1 MIYFKQNGTPVQL
14 GEELAHGGEGTIY
27 DVSETT
33 VAKVFFE
40 PQSRFE
46 KIQRFVTKHINHQ
59 HICTPSE
66 LLYDSNNE
74 FVGYLM
80 LKATGFDLAK
90 SIFQPQL
97 FKQKFPNWTRIELT
111 QFVINLLETVS
122 YLHDNDI
129 LIGDIN
135 PNNIIVNDFDDF
147 YLLDTDSFQI
157 DTFPCPVGTVAF
169 TAPEIQNKEF
179 GTFLRTKEHEYFSL
193 ATLLFEI
200 YVPGKHPYSRTGGA
214 SLQENILKHDFVFPL
229 GDNDE
234 NATPKGQWEAIWY
247 NLPFEVRK
255 FFYEIFKENH
265 RHSTHEWLPVLR
277 QYLDELNSNLYS
289 RLIFPYGNTESLAGN
304 KTLNMNRR
312 DITDKDDELRK
323 IETIL
328 RPTAKPEKI
337 AVLELS
343 TKAVKLL
350 IGNDQNEIL
359 NNLHNSRFDFRAFLR
374 EASKTDTGRG
384 LDRNNMMDM
393 DYFRNRVLPSIITY
407 RRMAVEH
414 GVDRLYTV
422 ATAAYRT
429 ANNRDEIL
437 ACIRNEAN
445 VNVRILKKEEEALAT
460 IFAFFFS
467 TKNKEELR
475 NSEYQMIIDQGGGST
490 EVSLFK
496 GSDTCLKSYSMNLG
510 TEVLRTILFKESN
523 EETTLRQ
530 ALANADKLI
539 RDRLDTLYKNIS
551 DGFPINGKIACIAVG
566 TAITKATG
574 KKGNP
579 KQHDTVLT
587 MSNLIDTVKRI
598 DEDLKGKFVYSREL
612 YNAVNNNLYYYKNR
626 DELDG
631 QIVMRVGLPMFIA
644 IMKRLGISQLTVS
657 GTGLWYGIYFQQLLN
672 PNQI

>member
-1 MIYFKQNGTPVQL
+1 MIYYKHNGQAVHL
-14 GEELAHGGEGTIY
+14 GDELAHGGEGTVY
-27 DVSETT
+27 DVSDNT

-40 PQSRFE
+40 PKPRYE
-46 KIQRFVTKHINHQ
+46 KIKRFISKGISNP

-66 LLYDSNNE
+66 LLFDENNQ

-80 LKATGFDLAK
+80 PKADGHSLQM

-97 FKQKFPNWTRIELT
+97 FKQKFEKWSRIELT
-111 QFVINLLETVS
+111 QFVINLLEAIQ
-122 YLHDNDI
+122 YLHDNNI

-135 PNNIIVNDFDDF
+135 PNNIVVKEFDDF
-147 YLLDTDSFQI
+147 YILDTDSFQI
-157 DTFPCPVGTVAF
+157 DELPCPVGTVAF
-169 TAPEIQNKEF
+169 TAPEIQNRDF

-214 SLQENILKHDFVFPL
+214 SLQENIIKHDFVFPL

-247 NLPFEVRK
+247 NLPYDVRK
-255 FFYEIFKENH
+255 CFYEIFKENK
-265 RHSTHEWLPVLR
+265 RHSANEWLPILR
-277 QYLDELNSNLYS
+277 SYLMELNSNLYS
-289 RLIFPYGNTESLAGN
+289 RDIFPLSSESLVG
-304 KTLNMNRR
+304 KRTLNMNRR
-312 DITDKDDELRK
+312 DITDKEEDLRR
-323 IETIL
+323 IETVL
-328 RPTAKPEKI
+328 RPTAQPQKI

-350 IGNDQNEIL
+350 IGKEPEVIKQNIQTA
-359 NNLHNSRFDFRAFLR
+359 RFDFNCFFR

-384 LDRNNMMDM
+384 LDSDNRMDM
-393 DYFRNRVLPSIITY
+393 DYFRNRVLPTIISY
-407 RRMAVEH
+407 RRLAMEH

-437 ACIRNEAN
+437 ACIRDEAN

-475 NSEYQMIIDQGGGST
+475 SSDYQMIIDQGGGST

-496 GSDTCLKSYSMNLG
+496 DNNRSIKAYSMNLG
-510 TEVLRTILFKESN
+510 TEVLRTILFRESN
-523 EETTLRQ
+523 EHTTLRQ

-551 DGFPINGKIACIAVG
+551 DGFPVNGNIACIAVG

-587 MSNLIDTVKRI
+587 I
-598 DEDLKGKFVYSREL
+598 EDLQDKVKSLDDMLKSRYVYAREL
-612 YNAVNNNLYYYKNR
+612 FYAVNQENHYNKHR

-631 QIVMRVGLPMFIA
+631 QIVMRLGLPMFIA
-644 IMKRLGISQLTVS
+644 IMKRLGIPKLTVS

-672 PNQI
+672 PNL

>member
-1 MIYFKQNGTPVQL
+1 MP
-14 GEELAHGGEGTIY
+14 
-27 DVSETT
+27 
-33 VAKVFFE
+33 
-40 PQSRFE
+40 
-46 KIQRFVTKHINHQ
+46 
-59 HICTPSE
+59 
-66 LLYDSNNE
+66 
-74 FVGYLM
+74 
-80 LKATGFDLAK
+80 KADGHSLQM

-97 FKQKFPNWTRIELT
+97 FKQKFEKWSRIELT
-111 QFVINLLETVS
+111 QFVINLLEAIQ
-122 YLHDNDI
+122 YLHDNNI
-129 LIGDIN
+129 FIGDIN
-135 PNNIIVNDFDDF
+135 PNNIVVKDYDDF
-147 YLLDTDSFQI
+147 YILDTDSFQI
-157 DTFPCPVGTVAF
+157 DEFPCPVGTVAF
-169 TAPEIQNKEF
+169 TAPEIQNRDF

-214 SLQENILKHDFVFPL
+214 SLQENIIKHDFVFPL

-255 FFYEIFKENH
+255 FFYEIFKENK
-265 RHSTHEWLPVLR
+265 RHSANDWLPVLR
-277 QYLDELNSNLYS
+277 SYLMELNSNLYS
-289 RLIFPYGNTESLAGN
+289 REIFPLSSESLVG
-304 KTLNMNRR
+304 KRTLNMNRR
-312 DITDKDDELRK
+312 DITDKEEELRR

-328 RPTAKPEKI
+328 RPTAQPQKI
-337 AVLELS
+337 AILELS

-350 IGNDQNEIL
+350 IGKEPDTIKQNIQTA
-359 NNLHNSRFDFRAFLR
+359 RFDFNCFFR

-384 LDRNNMMDM
+384 LDSDNRMDM
-393 DYFRNRVLPSIITY
+393 DYFRNRVLPTIISY
-407 RRMAVEH
+407 RRLAMDQ

-429 ANNRDEIL
+429 ANNRDDIL
-437 ACIRNEAN
+437 ACIRDEAM

-467 TKNKEELR
+467 TKNKEGLR

-496 GSDTCLKSYSMNLG
+496 DSNRSIKAYSMNLG

-523 EETTLRQ
+523 EHTTLRQ

-551 DGFPINGKIACIAVG
+551 DGFPVNGNIACIAVG

-587 MSNLIDTVKRI
+587 I
-598 DEDLKGKFVYSREL
+598 EDLQDKVQSLDEMLKSRFVYAREL
-612 YNAVNNNLYYYKNR
+612 FYAVNQEGNYHKHR

-631 QIVMRVGLPMFIA
+631 QIVMRLGLPMFIA
-644 IMKRLGISQLTVS
+644 IMKRLGIPKLTVS

-672 PNQI
+672 PNI

>member
-1 MIYFKQNGTPVQL
+1 MLYYKQDGTAVQL
-14 GEELAHGGEGTIY
+14 GDELAHGGEGTVY
-27 DVSETT
+27 DVSDKM

-40 PQSRFE
+40 PKPRYE
-46 KIQRFVTKHINHQ
+46 KIKRFISKGISNP

-66 LLYDSNNE
+66 LLFDKNNE
-74 FVGYLM
+74 FIGYLM
-80 LKATGFDLAK
+80 PKAYGHDLAK

-97 FKQKFPNWTRIELT
+97 FKQKFEKWSRIELT
-111 QFVINLLETVS
+111 QFVINLLEAIQ
-122 YLHDNDI
+122 YLHDNNI

-135 PNNIIVNDFDDF
+135 PNNIVVKEYDEF
-147 YLLDTDSFQI
+147 YILDTDSFQI
-157 DTFPCPVGTVAF
+157 DEFPCPVGTVAF
-169 TAPEIQNKEF
+169 TAPEIQNRNF

-214 SLQENILKHDFVFPL
+214 SLQENIVRHDFVFPL

-247 NLPFEVRK
+247 NLPFEIRK
-255 FFYEIFKENH
+255 FFYEIFKENK
-265 RHSTHEWLPVLR
+265 RHSSKEWLPLLHT
-277 QYLDELNSNLYS
+277 YLIELNSNLYS
-289 RLIFPYGNTESLAGN
+289 RAIFPLSTESLAGN

-312 DITDKDDELRK
+312 DITDKEVELRK

-328 RPTAKPEKI
+328 RPTPNPQKI

-350 IGNDQNEIL
+350 IGDNPELIKENIQQT
-359 NNLHNSRFDFRAFLR
+359 RFNFKCFFR

-384 LDRNNMMDM
+384 LDRSNRMDM
-393 DYFRNRVLPSIITY
+393 DYFRNRVLPTIISY
-407 RRMAVEH
+407 RRLAVER

-429 ANNRDEIL
+429 ATNRDEIL
-437 ACIRNEAN
+437 ACIRTEAN
-445 VNVRILKKEEEALAT
+445 INVRILKKEEEALAT

-467 TKNKEELR
+467 TRNKEDLN

-496 GSDTCLKSYSMNLG
+496 GKNICIKSYSMNLG

-523 EETTLRQ
+523 EHTTLRQ

-551 DGFPINGKIACIAVG
+551 DGFPVNGNIVCIAVG

-574 KKGNP
+574 KKSNP
-579 KQHDTVLT
+579 QQHDTVLT
-587 MSNLIDTVKRI
+587 IDDLQAKVLSL
-598 DEDLKGKFVYSREL
+598 DEMLKSRYVYAREL
-612 YNAVNNNLYYYKNR
+612 FYAVNQESNYNKHRN
-626 DELDG
+626 ELDG
-631 QIVMRVGLPMFIA
+631 QIVMRLGLPMFIA
-644 IMKRLGISQLTVS
+644 IMRRLGIPKLTVS

-672 PNQI
+672 SNI

>member
-1 MIYFKQNGTPVQL
+1 MLYYRNNGSTVQL
-14 GEELAHGGEGTIY
+14 GNELGHGGEGAVY
-27 DVSETT
+27 EVSDNT
-33 VAKVFFE
+33 VAKIFSD
-40 PQSRFE
+40 PKPRYE
-46 KIQRFVTKHINHQ
+46 KIKRFISKGISNP

-66 LLYDSNNE
+66 LLFDKNNE

-80 LKATGFDLAK
+80 PKAYGHDLAK

-97 FKQKFPNWTRIELT
+97 FKLKFGKWSRIELT
-111 QFVINLLETVS
+111 QFLINLLEAIQ
-122 YLHDNDI
+122 YLHDNNI

-135 PNNIIVNDFDDF
+135 PNNIVVKEFDEF
-147 YLLDTDSFQI
+147 YILDTDSFQI
-157 DTFPCPVGTVAF
+157 DEFPCPVGTMAF
-169 TAPEIQNKEF
+169 TAPEIQNRDF

-214 SLQENILKHDFVFPL
+214 SLQENIVKHDFVFPL

-247 NLPFEVRK
+247 NLPFEIKK
-255 FFYEIFKENH
+255 FFYEIFKENK
-265 RHSTHEWLPVLR
+265 RHSTKEWLPVLR
-277 QYLDELNSNLYS
+277 TYLTELNSNLYS
-289 RLIFPYGNTESLAGN
+289 RAIFPLSTQSLTSD

-312 DITDKDDELRK
+312 DITDKEIELRK

-328 RPTAKPEKI
+328 RPTNQPQKI

-350 IGNDQNEIL
+350 IGENPSLIKENIQK
-359 NNLHNSRFDFRAFLR
+359 RFDFKCFFR

-384 LDRNNMMDM
+384 LDINNRMDM
-393 DYFRNRVLPSIITY
+393 DYFRNRVLPTIISY
-407 RRMAVEH
+407 RRLAIEH

-429 ANNRDEIL
+429 AANRDEIL
-437 ACIRNEAN
+437 ACIRTEAN
-445 VNVRILKKEEEALAT
+445 VNVRILKKEEEAAAT
-460 IFAFFFS
+460 IYAFLFS
-467 TKNKEELR
+467 TKNKEEL
-475 NSEYQMIIDQGGGST
+475 SISKYQMIIDQGGGST

-496 GSDTCLKSYSMNLG
+496 DRSECIKSYSMNLG
-510 TEVLRTILFKESN
+510 TEVLRTILFKEAN
-523 EETTLRQ
+523 EHTTLRQ

-551 DGFPINGKIACIAVG
+551 DGFPVNGDIFCIAVG

-579 KQHDTVLT
+579 QQHDTVLT
-587 MSNLIDTVKRI
+587 I
-598 DEDLKGKFVYSREL
+598 EDLQTKVQSLDEMLKSQYTYAREL
-612 YNAVNNNLYYYKNR
+612 YYAVNHESNYNKHRN
-626 DELDG
+626 ELDG
-631 QIVMRVGLPMFIA
+631 QIVMRLGLPMFIA
-644 IMKRLGISQLTVS
+644 IMKRLGIPKLTVS
-657 GTGLWYGIYFQQLLN
+657 GTGLWYGIYYQQLLN
-672 PNQI
+672 SNQ